1 MTEATG
7 TPNGLAWI
15 GGEISASGLA
25 LWLLDGAN
33 KVLDRRTLR
42 LDALSLT
49 DEGLAALLADLPGVA
64 DEGLPT
70 VICGAGRDLAPTR
83 AVPCAPLGPPQSR
96 GHLHLLPGLHQASS
110 ADLMRGVETAIAGL
124 IAAQPQFDGVVCLPG
139 PATVWAQVSAEE
151 VVSFR
156 SFLTGDLFAL
166 LAGSN
171 ALQFHVA
178 PDGWDDAA
186 FDTALDETLS
196 RPASLSA
203 VLAGLPAEAE
213 ITGLSKTEARA
224 RLAGLLIGAELAG
237 AKPWWL
243 GQNVA
248 VLGDDALIRPYL
260 RALHAQG
267 VPAHG
272 GDRGAATLAGLCAAK
287 VRLTGQTQ

>member
-139 PATVWAQVSAEE
+139 PATESA
-151 VVSFR
+151 
-156 SFLTGDLFAL
+156 
-166 LAGSN
+166 
-171 ALQFHVA
+171 
-178 PDGWDDAA
+178 
-186 FDTALDETLS
+186 
-196 RPASLSA
+196 
-203 VLAGLPAEAE
+203 
-213 ITGLSKTEARA
+213 I
-224 RLAGLLIGAELAG
+224 
-237 AKPWWL
+237 
-243 GQNVA
+243 
-248 VLGDDALIRPYL
+248 
-260 RALHAQG
+260 
-267 VPAHG
+267 
-272 GDRGAATLAGLCAAK
+272 C
-287 VRLTGQTQ
+287 

>member
-1 MTEATG
+1 M
-7 TPNGLAWI
+7 
-15 GGEISASGLA
+15 
-25 LWLLDGAN
+25 
-33 KVLDRRTLR
+33 
-42 LDALSLT
+42 
-49 DEGLAALLADLPGVA
+49 
-64 DEGLPT
+64 
-70 VICGAGRDLAPTR
+70 
-83 AVPCAPLGPPQSR
+83 
-96 GHLHLLPGLHQASS
+96 
-110 ADLMRGVETAIAGL
+110 
-124 IAAQPQFDGVVCLPG
+124 
-139 PATVWAQVSAEE
+139 
-151 VVSFR
+151 SFR

-203 VLAGLPAEAE
+203 ALAGLPAEAE

-287 VRLTGQTQ
+287 ARLTGQTQ